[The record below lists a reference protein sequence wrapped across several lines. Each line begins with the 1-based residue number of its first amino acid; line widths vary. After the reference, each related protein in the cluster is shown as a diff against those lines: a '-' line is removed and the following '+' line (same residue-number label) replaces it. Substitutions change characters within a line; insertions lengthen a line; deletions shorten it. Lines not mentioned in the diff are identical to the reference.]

1 MDIDRCKALIY
12 AIDTG
17 SLSTAAGKL
26 NITTSGI
33 SKMMSTFEHDIGL
46 KLLYRNRG
54 GVIPTKK
61 CLDILPSIRQL
72 VEQNEMCDKLV
83 ETISEQP

>member
-12 AIDTG
+12 EIDTG
-17 SLSTAAGKL
+17 SLFAAAGKL

-33 SKMMSTFEHDIGL
+33 SKMMSTFEHNIGL

-54 GVIPTKK
+54 
-61 CLDILPSIRQL
+61 
-72 VEQNEMCDKLV
+72 
-83 ETISEQP
+83 

>member
-1 MDIDRCKALIY
+1 ML
-12 AIDTG
+12 
-17 SLSTAAGKL
+17 
-26 NITTSGI
+26 
-33 SKMMSTFEHDIGL
+33 STFEHNIGFE
-46 KLLYRNRG
+46 LLYRNQG
-54 GVIPTKK
+54 GVISTKK

>member
-1 MDIDRCKALIY
+1 MDIDRCRALIY

-17 SLSTAAGKL
+17 SLFAAARKL

-33 SKMMSTFEHDIGL
+33 SKMMSIFEHDIGL

-61 CLDILPSIRQL
+61 MS
-72 VEQNEMCDKLV
+72 
-83 ETISEQP
+83 

>member
-17 SLSTAAGKL
+17 SLFATVGKL

-33 SKMMSTFEHDIGL
+33 SKMMSTFEHEIGL

-54 GVIPTKK
+54 
-61 CLDILPSIRQL
+61 
-72 VEQNEMCDKLV
+72 
-83 ETISEQP
+83 

>member
-1 MDIDRCKALIY
+1 
-12 AIDTG
+12 
-17 SLSTAAGKL
+17 
-26 NITTSGI
+26 
-33 SKMMSTFEHDIGL
+33 MMSTFEHEIGL

-54 GVIPTKK
+54 WVISTKK

-83 ETISEQP
+83 ETISEQPQGRIKIGCAHHAYLSWLGDITKEFQKFILKLK

>member
-17 SLSTAAGKL
+17 SLSAAAGKL

-33 SKMMSTFEHDIGL
+33 SKMMSTFEHEIGFE
-46 KLLYRNRG
+46 LLYRNRG
-54 GVIPTKK
+54 
-61 CLDILPSIRQL
+61 
-72 VEQNEMCDKLV
+72 
-83 ETISEQP
+83 